1 MRRCDHESACTYRY
15 IPRCVCSGVRK
26 LIEMGF
32 IIFLIVLVAIA
43 VGLIIGGKRFQKKAG
58 DDYPLAPKVVQWV
71 GYLVGVIAIA
81 IIGLSSFYTQDPGE
95 AVVVKSFTGSIVTS
109 TADAGMH
116 LKAPWDST
124 ESFDVRNQ
132 RLEMFS
138 NAGGEGADGAA
149 LNVPLKG
156 GANASV
162 SITVIYSI
170 NPGSVEQIYTDFQN
184 QEGLR
189 NNALKAKMRDIV
201 RNETA
206 KLEPLQVKENRA
218 VLGTSIFESLSK
230 AWERYGI
237 VVDQVN
243 LGDISLDAST
253 EEAIAK
259 VINAQQEVEQARANL
274 AKAKITAE
282 VTKTEAKAQADAD
295 QIMRCGAQTVEVKV
309 TDPVTG
315 KETTEMQVTP
325 IPMDQCQNR
334 LNEQVLTNKYID
346 ALKEIASK
354 QGNVII
360 TDGKTVPMVSVP
372 TQAK

>member
-1 MRRCDHESACTYRY
+1 MCRCRVCAYRY
-15 IPRCVCSGVRK
+15 TPRCVCSGVRK
-26 LIEMGF
+26 TKEMGF

-43 VGLIIGGKRFQKKAG
+43 LGLIIGGKRFQKTAG
-58 DDYPLAPKVVQWV
+58 DDYPLAPKVVTWA
-71 GYLVGVIAIA
+71 GYIVGVIAIS

-109 TADAGMH
+109 TANAGMH

-170 NPGSVEQIYTDFQN
+170 NPSSVEQIYTDFQN

-218 VLGTSIFESLSK
+218 ALGTSIFEALQK
-230 AWERYGI
+230 EWDRYGI
-237 VVDQVN
+237 MVDQVN

-309 TDPVTG
+309 VDPVTG

-372 TQAK
+372 TPAK